1 MSNILRFCYFP
12 DSKPSSPVSKS
23 TPVSSRIPAPLDRI
37 SEGSESSRSRSF
49 RKREDSSVTEEIETA
64 ADDSSVSGYL
74 QIPKSPVSEKQP
86 TYKEEDSYS
95 LDFEKTVSLAGPP
108 SEKPPISARSTEISH
123 SKPAFNDQISEA
135 ISAVCS
141 EHIDDSVRSESFVK
155 PLDLKNDQDE
165 LYSPRS
171 SVTVSRPSSEKSER
185 SYASRSTD
193 LESAS
198 ESEQVSVA
206 PSDQPEQQMKEESV
220 IDSIIDVAQNTEDES
235 EQYPVFKTTTKAQE
249 EDDTPINSPRESSD
263 FSQIDDPMADFNI
276 GDRVLVTTSD
286 RIRRRGQ
293 LLFKGKVH
301 FAPGIWAGVE
311 LDHQEGKT
319 DGMEDGQRYFSSKP
333 GHGIFVPGNDLMPA
347 PTPTPRSTS
356 HVSITDES
364 EEEQEIVEEQ
374 DLSKLISEADLN
386 VREFDETKED
396 QNKLTDLITDQ
407 ILEKVVSDEFDV
419 MSDISDKKTP
429 PPVAPKPKRTPEVAQ
444 ENQGQTMVNGHLS
457 PPESDNEQNSPIQKK
472 IEMSNKVVDNL
483 LDDALTKMLKI
494 SKKKRN
500 QNNNLQVT
508 QDLIDL
514 SMSPTKELMEVLS
527 REEDEEDEEDLN
539 NVPPRPSS
547 PMPGSTPHTG
557 QVGFVAMVT

>member
-1 MSNILRFCYFP
+1 M
-12 DSKPSSPVSKS
+12 
-23 TPVSSRIPAPLDRI
+23 
-37 SEGSESSRSRSF
+37 
-49 RKREDSSVTEEIETA
+49 TEEIETA

-74 QIPKSPVSEKQP
+74 KIPKSPVSEKQP

-95 LDFEKTVSLAGPP
+95 MDFERTASLAGPP
-108 SEKPPISARSTEISH
+108 SEKPPVSARSTELSH
-123 SKPAFNDQISEA
+123 SKPAFNEQISEA
-135 ISAVCS
+135 ISVVCS

-155 PLDLKNDQDE
+155 PLDLKNDQEE

-198 ESEQVSVA
+198 ESEQVSAA
-206 PSDQPEQQMKEESV
+206 PSDQPEPPMREESV

-235 EQYPVFKTTTKAQE
+235 EQYPVFKTTAKPQE

-286 RIRRRGQ
+286 RNRRRGQ

-311 LDHQEGKT
+311 LDQQEGKT
-319 DGMEDGQRYFSSKP
+319 DGMEDGKRYFSCKP
-333 GHGIFVPGNDLMPA
+333 GHGLFVPGNDLMPA

-356 HVSITDES
+356 HVSAGSVTDES
-364 EEEQEIVEEQ
+364 EEEQEIAEEQ
-374 DLSKLISEADLN
+374 DLSKLISEADSN
-386 VREFDETKED
+386 VREFEKTKED

-407 ILEKVVSDEFDV
+407 ILEKVVSDECEV
-419 MSDISDKKTP
+419 MADISDRKTP
-429 PPVAPKPKRTPEVAQ
+429 PPVAPKPKRTPEVAP
-444 ENQGQTMVNGHLS
+444 ENAETQGQAMVNGHLS
-457 PPESDNEQNSPIQKK
+457 PPESDNEKNSTPIQKK
-472 IEMSNKVVDNL
+472 IEMSNKVVDSL

-494 SKKKRN
+494 SKNKRN
-500 QNNNLQVT
+500 QNNNLKGT
-508 QDLIDL
+508 QNLIDL
-514 SMSPTKELMEVLS
+514 SISPTKELMEVLS
-527 REEDEEDEEDLN
+527 REEEEEEDISS
-539 NVPPRPSS
+539 VPPRPSS
-547 PMPGSTPHTG
+547 PMPGSSSHNS
-557 QVGFVAMVT
+557 QVRFVTMVT